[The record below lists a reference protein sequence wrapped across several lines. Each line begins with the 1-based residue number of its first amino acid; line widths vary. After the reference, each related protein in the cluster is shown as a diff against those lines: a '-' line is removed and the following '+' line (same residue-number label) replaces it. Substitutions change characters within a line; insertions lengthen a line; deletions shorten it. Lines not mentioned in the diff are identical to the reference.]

1 MSSRKSKANKGK
13 ASSAKHTSPTA
24 RSGSAIG
31 ASGTA
36 PAHSKGK
43 GNVADSDLPQ
53 AGFLISCDIPTKQ
66 YIQYLNDKKSMDKKF
81 ILHDLDSTHVLVKL
95 EARNEIERE
104 IKVWLDENVYSA
116 IEKVGEDLD
125 VS

>member
-1 MSSRKSKANKGK
+1 MSSRKSKVGKGK
-13 ASSAKHTSPTA
+13 ASSTKHTSPTA
-24 RSGSAIG
+24 RGGS
-31 ASGTA
+31 ASGTSRTA
-36 PAHSKGK
+36 PAPAKGK
-43 GNVADSDLPQ
+43 SVAADSDLPQ
-53 AGFLISCDIPTKQ
+53 AGYLISCDIPTKQ

-95 EARNEIERE
+95 EARNEVERE

>member
-1 MSSRKSKANKGK
+1 MSSKRSKVVKGK
-13 ASSAKHTSPTA
+13 SSGAKHTSLTG
-24 RSGSAIG
+24 RSASV

-36 PAHSKGK
+36 SAALKGK
-43 GNVADSDLPQ
+43 TDSDLPQ
-53 AGFLISCDIPTKQ
+53 AGYLIACDIPTKQ

-81 ILHDLDSTHVLVKL
+81 ILQDLDATHVLVKV
-95 EARNEIERE
+95 EARNDIERE